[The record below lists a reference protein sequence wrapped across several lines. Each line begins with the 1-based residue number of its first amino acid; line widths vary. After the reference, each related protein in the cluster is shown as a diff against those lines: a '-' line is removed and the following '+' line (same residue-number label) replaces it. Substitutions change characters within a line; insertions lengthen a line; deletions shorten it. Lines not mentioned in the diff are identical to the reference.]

1 MEYFDSYK
9 LHLRSLLGLA
19 LGLRGIEL
27 IGLGEKLGQRGDQV
41 GLLRDRSV
49 LVAHAQRTRSV
60 VIPLASESE
69 HNRADLRADALDLL
83 EDRLLSLTIRRDAI
97 DEGGEVVGR
106 IALAEI
112 GLRSIFGDIIEMIGD
127 QVTQRIRD
135 ALGLGRRAVFILG
148 FGDVLGRDLSE
159 SFAAL
164 DVVLEIAHGQ
174 NGLLK
179 RHGALCALG
188 SLTDMTLARGEDR
201 IAVGV
206 GLEHA
211 TSKGGD
217 EFEVLSAHFD
227 LCFLNC
233 WLFVLGCLRF
243 YVEPLT
249 LSHSHQ
255 QDRQRDKALEVP
267 SFEGELSEK
276 VKTHSVKSGL

>member
-27 IGLGEKLGQRGDQV
+27 VGLGEKLSQRGDKV

-69 HNRADLRADALDLL
+69 DDGADLASDRFDLL

-97 DEGGEVVGR
+97 DEGGEVIGR

-127 QVTQRIRD
+127 QVTESIRD
-135 ALGLGRRAVFILG
+135 ALGLGRRAVFVLG
-148 FGDVLGRDLSE
+148 FGDVLRGNLSQG
-159 SFAAL
+159 FAAL
-164 DVVLEIAHGQ
+164 DVVLEVRNRQ

-217 EFEVLSAHFD
+217 EFEVLSAHDVLF
-227 LCFLNC
+227 CF
-233 WLFVLGCLRF
+233 
-243 YVEPLT
+243 
-249 LSHSHQ
+249 
-255 QDRQRDKALEVP
+255 
-267 SFEGELSEK
+267 
-276 VKTHSVKSGL
+276 